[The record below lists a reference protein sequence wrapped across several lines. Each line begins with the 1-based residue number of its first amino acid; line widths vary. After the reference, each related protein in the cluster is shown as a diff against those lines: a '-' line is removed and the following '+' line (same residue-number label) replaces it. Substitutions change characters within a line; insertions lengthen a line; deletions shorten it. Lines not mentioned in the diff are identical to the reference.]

1 MTSIP
6 HSWLKAAHICGALM
20 LLAARIAWGAPGT
33 DAPPPAPRNYL
44 NDFAGVLRPET
55 RQRLERELEQFERD
69 QSVQILAAIFNKL
82 PEGAA
87 LEDFTHRTATAWKV
101 GRKGL
106 DNGAVLFVFV
116 EDRKMR
122 IEIGYGLEGAIPDA
136 IAKRITSEQIKPYLQ
151 RGDYDGGIAAGITG
165 LTKAARGEY
174 QGTGRTVGDAAK
186 RRTGVPWPL
195 LIFAGIFIVSAV
207 SSFRRRRS
215 GTTYSGRGRSGWG
228 GWPIFLPGSGGGGG
242 GGSWGGGGGG
252 GGFSGGGGS
261 FGGGGAS
268 DSW

>member
-1 MTSIP
+1 
-6 HSWLKAAHICGALM
+6 
-20 LLAARIAWGAPGT
+20 
-33 DAPPPAPRNYL
+33 
-44 NDFAGVLRPET
+44 
-55 RQRLERELEQFERD
+55 
-69 QSVQILAAIFNKL
+69 
-82 PEGAA
+82 
-87 LEDFTHRTATAWKV
+87 
-101 GRKGL
+101 
-106 DNGAVLFVFV
+106 
-116 EDRKMR
+116 MR

-165 LTKAARGEY
+165 LMKAARGEY
-174 QGTGRTVGDAAK
+174 QGTGGTVGDAAK

-268 DSW
+268 DSWYTYVLLTSIIALIPVGGCSWFYQSGGALEWKWRHETPAIHQSTRRETYRRSHCRR